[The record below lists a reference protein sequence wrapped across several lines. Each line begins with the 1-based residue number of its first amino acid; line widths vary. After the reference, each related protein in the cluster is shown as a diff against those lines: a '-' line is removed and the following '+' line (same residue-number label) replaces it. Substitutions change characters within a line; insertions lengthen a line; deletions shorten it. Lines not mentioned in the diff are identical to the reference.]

1 MWLKLYLSK
10 ENRVLSVSHSI
21 VAALIALYSNASLQN
36 TSPA

>member
-1 MWLKLYLSK
+1 MWLKVYLSK

-21 VAALIALYSNASLQN
+21 VAALGALYSNASSPN